1 MSPKIQQT
9 HDENSMACIFTKNV
23 GENHQNFRAKSIKSS
38 MIWEAHIATKGV
50 DGGRHLYCAQGRV
63 VMDGLKCG
71 VLNLVAFHDHLWPV
85 DLDMS
90 KWV

>member
-1 MSPKIQQT
+1 
-9 HDENSMACIFTKNV
+9 
-23 GENHQNFRAKSIKSS
+23 

-50 DGGRHLYCAQGRV
+50 DGGRHLYCAKGCV

-71 VLNLVAFHDHLWPV
+71 VLNLVAFHEHLWRV